1 MARLNL
7 GVEVR
12 DFDLERMG
20 FSLSVLD
27 QTGKRQTSEGYL
39 RMTLQEMGTFL
50 DALRAAHGEIEV
62 TAVDLGMSKP
72 PSLQVGSP
80 RQRTTPE

>member
-39 RMTLQEMGTFL
+39 RMTLQEMGAFL
-50 DALRAAHGEIEV
+50 DALRAARGEIEV